1 MDNLERSEHLF
12 AGEHSVSFHSCWG
25 VKPADGQLRM
35 PLEEFQARLAGAFP
49 VHKFDAEAGRQ
60 GALRRLEA
68 LQKLSVPVPEE
79 VLAAYRDAHP
89 VCVSLADKSEQGR
102 AALDFVVW
110 PEKDGSVSGVKVY
123 FGSEERER
131 ESAVLLS
138 RLAEA
143 LGWEA
148 EDVTD
153 EE

>member
-1 MDNLERSEHLF
+1 M
-12 AGEHSVSFHSCWG
+12 SFHTCWG
-25 VKPADGQLRM
+25 VKPTDGQPCL
-35 PLEEFQARLAGAFP
+35 PLAVFLARLAEAFP
-49 VHKFDAEAGRQ
+49 VHQFDAEGARQ

-68 LQKLSVPVPEE
+68 LQKLSIPVPEE
-79 VLAAYRDAHP
+79 VLASYRDAHP
-89 VCVSLADKSEQGR
+89 VGVSLADKDEEGL

-123 FGSEERER
+123 FGSEEHQREA
-131 ESAVLLS
+131 AVLLA
-138 RLAEA
+138 RLAEV

>member
-1 MDNLERSEHLF
+1 M
-12 AGEHSVSFHSCWG
+12 SFHTCWA
-25 VKPADGQLRM
+25 VKPTDGQLCM
-35 PLEEFQARLAGAFP
+35 PLTEFLAVLAEAFP
-49 VHKFDAEAGRQ
+49 IHKFDAEGARQ

-68 LQKLSVPVPEE
+68 LQKLSIPLPEE
-79 VLAAYRDAHP
+79 VVASYRDAHP
-89 VCVSLADKSEQGR
+89 VGVSVADKGGEGL

-123 FGSEERER
+123 FGSEEHQREA
-131 ESAVLLS
+131 AVLLA
-138 RLAEA
+138 RLADV

>member
-1 MDNLERSEHLF
+1 
-12 AGEHSVSFHSCWG
+12 
-25 VKPADGQLRM
+25 M
-35 PLEEFQARLAGAFP
+35 PLAEFQAQLAKAFP
-49 VHKFDAEAGRQ
+49 VHHFDAEGGRQ

-89 VCVSLADKSEQGR
+89 VCVTLADRDEDGL
-102 AALDFVVW
+102 AALEFVVW

-123 FGSEERER
+123 FGSEEHQREA
-131 ESAVLLS
+131 AVLLA
-138 RLAEA
+138 RLAEV